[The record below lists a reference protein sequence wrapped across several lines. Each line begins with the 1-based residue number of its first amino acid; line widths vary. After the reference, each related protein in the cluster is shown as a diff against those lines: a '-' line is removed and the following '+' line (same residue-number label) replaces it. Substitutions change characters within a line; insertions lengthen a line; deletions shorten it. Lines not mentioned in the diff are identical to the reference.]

1 RDLAGTDRV
10 GTNLMGMVQAAER
23 LGFSAKGVKG
33 VFQALGHV
41 PLPAI
46 AHVRTKEGLGHF
58 IVLHRVKK
66 HSVVVADPAR
76 WVERL
81 SQDDFCQ
88 RWTGYL
94 LLIVPDQKEQAKGL
108 TNAGLSPWRRFLSLL
123 SSHTSVLVEAFFC
136 AL

>member
-1 RDLAGTDRV
+1 V
-10 GTNLMGMVQAAER
+10 GPNLMAMVQAAER

-81 SQDDFCQ
+81 SQDDFCE

-94 LLIVPDQKEQAKGL
+94 LLIVPEQPTPPKSVA
-108 TNAGLSPWRRFLSLL
+108 NAAVGPWRRFLSLVGC
-123 SSHTSVLVEAFFC
+123 HTSVLVEAFFC
-136 AL
+136 A